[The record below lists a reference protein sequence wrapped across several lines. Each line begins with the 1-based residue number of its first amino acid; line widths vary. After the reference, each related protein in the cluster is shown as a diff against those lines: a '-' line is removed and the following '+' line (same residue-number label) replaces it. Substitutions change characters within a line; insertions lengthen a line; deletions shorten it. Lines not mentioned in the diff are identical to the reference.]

1 MDDWNLTDREPGEN
15 GELNAP
21 EAVSGSAENGNPSTS
36 GYDDPQFDE
45 EPIVITETPVKQEE
59 PKEKKRSSSVGVV
72 IAAIFFIAAL
82 GFSGV
87 MGIRTLWLR
96 RSMKTQKIEREIVL
110 EKGTWTK
117 FQAYYATEEVM
128 TYEHSVNFIPT
139 GKEHYFAVWSKDGA
153 QLALLRADKS
163 WYADNFEDG
172 VAKND
177 DGVTVEG
184 FVRKAD
190 YKVSDTLRKDV
201 AELQMSVGRSYR
213 VNYDLYID
221 AIAVRLSI
229 YEIILMAVP
238 LLVTI
243 LVLVFG
249 RGLLKQRLDSTLG
262 KRILIVFVIGM
273 FVYGGF
279 AIHVLSLV

>member
-1 MDDWNLTDREPGEN
+1 MDEWNQD
-15 GELNAP
+15 
-21 EAVSGSAENGNPSTS
+21 
-36 GYDDPQFDE
+36 
-45 EPIVITETPVKQEE
+45 EPIVITEEQAQAQAQETQTQAPQEE
-59 PKEKKRSSSVGVV
+59 KKKSSIVGTILGILLLGGALIAVGV
-72 IAAIFFIAAL
+72 I
-82 GFSGV
+82 
-87 MGIRTLWLR
+87 GIHTLMLR
-96 RSMKTQKIEREIVL
+96 KDMKTQDAEREIVL

-139 GKEHYFAVWSKDGA
+139 GKEHYFAVWSMDGA